1 MNLWQV
7 YLLEINLVALLLC
20 AIDKVCARKNEWRV
34 PEATLL
40 LSAVLGG
47 SGGLLLG
54 MMLFRHKT
62 KHKRFRIG
70 VPLILLVQVSLVYFL
85 RNI

>member
-1 MNLWQV
+1 MTLWQV
-7 YLLEINLVALLLC
+7 YLLEINAVALLLC
-20 AIDKVCARKNEWRV
+20 AIDKACARKNTWRV

-47 SGGLLLG
+47 AAGLLLG
-54 MMLFRHKT
+54 MLLFRHKT
-62 KHKRFRIG
+62 KHKRFSIG
-70 VPLILLVQVSLVYFL
+70 VPLILFAQGILIYFL

>member
-40 LSAVLGG
+40 LAAVLGG

-70 VPLILLVQVSLVYFL
+70 VPLILFVQVSLVYFL